1 MEEQVAERT
10 MIRATPEQLFA
21 ILTNFEDYPSWSG
34 DVKAVRVLERDEQ
47 GRGTKVVF
55 RVAAFGRSTSPTLV
69 YDYRGAPQHIAWVQE
84 SGDLTRRY
92 DGSYS
97 FEASSAEGDGEGEE
111 TEVHYRLTVDLKV
124 PLPGFVK
131 RRAESLVGVK
141 VLRELKAWAE
151 G

>member
-1 MEEQVAERT
+1 VEEQVAERA
-10 MIRATPEQLFA
+10 MIRATPEALFA
-21 ILTNFEDYPSWSG
+21 ILTDFESYPSWSG

-47 GRGTKVVF
+47 GRGIKVVF

-69 YDYRGAPQHIAWVQE
+69 YDYSGAPWHLSWVQE

-97 FEASSAEGDGEGEE
+97 FEASESEGDSEE
-111 TEVHYRLTVDLKV
+111 TEVRYTLTVDLKV

-141 VLRELKAWAE
+141 VLRELKARAE
-151 G
+151 R